1 MVTEREAHVSRNTNH
16 NRALI
21 FFFIE
26 TRVSGECWRVMLQI
40 ILREEEEWHA
50 DCDLELTVAIPA
62 ETLLVHSEMVSL
74 NVCWSPD

>member
-1 MVTEREAHVSRNTNH
+1 MV
-16 NRALI
+16 LGGL
-21 FFFIE
+21 E

-40 ILREEEEWHA
+40 ILREEEWHV